1 MQKVSDIIP
10 YFRLNLKGIADDR
23 EIISW
28 GYITIGFLLEYTRS
42 DVIIYGGKF
51 INKTILLKIE
61 SIVQELKLN
70 KPIQYILGKTNLY
83 GLDIKVNQ
91 YTLIPRPETEELVSW
106 ILQENFNSVIDIGT
120 GSGCIAISL
129 AKNSGA
135 NISAIDISDNALK
148 VAKESATLNDL
159 DINFIHADILE
170 IDSLS
175 AVDVIV
181 SNPPYV
187 LESDKLVISK
197 RVIEYEPHLALFV
210 DNKNP
215 FLFYQKITELAKKS
229 LNSSGKLYFE
239 INEHYSNDIT
249 RILDDNGFVDIQL
262 KKDINDKDRMIRAI
276 KK

>member
-10 YFRLNLKGIADDR
+10 YFRLNLKGIANDR

-28 GYITIGFLLEYTRS
+28 GYITIGFLLNYTRS
-42 DVIIYGGKF
+42 DAIIYADKF

-70 KPIQYILGKTNLY
+70 KPIQYILGKTNFY
-83 GLDIKVNQ
+83 GLDLKVNE
-91 YTLIPRPETEELVSW
+91 YTLVPRPETEELVSW

-148 VAKESATLNDL
+148 VAKENAILNDL

-197 RVIEYEPHLALFV
+197 RIIEYEPHLALFV

-239 INEHYSNDIT
+239 INEQYSNDIA

>member
-1 MQKVSDIIP
+1 VQKVSDIIP
-10 YFRLNLKGIADDR
+10 YFRLNLKGIANDR

-28 GYITIGFLLEYTRS
+28 GYITIGFLLNYTRS
-42 DVIIYGGKF
+42 DAIIYADKF

-70 KPIQYILGKTNLY
+70 KPIQYILGKTNFY
-83 GLDIKVNQ
+83 GLDLKVNE
-91 YTLIPRPETEELVSW
+91 YTLVPRPETEELVSW

-148 VAKESATLNDL
+148 VAKENAILNDL

-197 RVIEYEPHLALFV
+197 RIIEYEPHLALFV

-239 INEHYSNDIT
+239 INEQYSNDIA

>member
-10 YFRLNLKGIADDR
+10 YFRLNLKGIANDR

-28 GYITIGFLLEYTRS
+28 GYITIGFLLNYTRS
-42 DVIIYGGKF
+42 DAIIYADKF

-70 KPIQYILGKTNLY
+70 KPIQYILGKTNFY
-83 GLDIKVNQ
+83 GLDLKVNE
-91 YTLIPRPETEELVSW
+91 YTLVPRPETEELVSW

-148 VAKESATLNDL
+148 VAKENAILNDL

-197 RVIEYEPHLALFV
+197 RIIEYEPHLALFV

-239 INEHYSNDIT
+239 INEQYSNDIA

-262 KKDINDKDRMIRAI
+262 KKDINDKNRMIRAI